1 MKITVKKMRYY
12 MFNKPRGCITACS
25 DERHKTV
32 MDYFPDEERE
42 GLFPVG
48 RLDKDT
54 EGFLIITDDGQFS
67 YHITTPERE
76 VEKTYFFYAKGKLDG
91 EKIKRLED
99 GVDIMTSVV
108 HKTAPAKA
116 EKIGEATLRDIGHLL
131 DCDPAR
137 LKYTR
142 HGEVP
147 VTAVK
152 ITITEGKKHQVKKMA
167 MAVGMRIVY
176 LERIAISGVAL
187 DTSLKRGEY
196 RVMTEEEIAMIRN
209 NGKAVLS
216 AEFS

>member
-1 MKITVKKMRYY
+1 MRYY

-32 MDYFPDEERE
+32 MDYFPDSERE

-54 EGFLIITDDGQFS
+54 EGFLIITDDGQLS
-67 YHITTPERE
+67 YRVTTPESE
-76 VEKTYFFYAKGKLDG
+76 ISKTYFFYAKGELD
-91 EKIKRLED
+91 EKKIKMLED
-99 GVDIMTSVV
+99 GVDIMASTV
-108 HKTAPAKA
+108 HKTAPARA
-116 EKIGEATLRDIGHLL
+116 EKVGELTFRDIAEHL

-142 HGEVP
+142 HGDVP

-176 LERIAISGVAL
+176 LERIAIAGVPL

-196 RVMTEEEIAMIRN
+196 RPLTEQEVEQIRN
-209 NGKAVLS
+209 GN
-216 AEFS
+216 

>member
-1 MKITVKKMRYY
+1 

-32 MDYFPDEERE
+32 MDYFDDEERV

-54 EGFLIITDDGQFS
+54 EGFLIVTDDGQFS
-67 YHITTPERE
+67 YHVTTPERE
-76 VEKTYFFYAKGKLDG
+76 VEKTYFFYAKGQLDE
-91 EKIKRLED
+91 EKIKKLEG

-116 EKIGEATLRDIGHLL
+116 EKVGEAVFRDIADKL

-142 HGEVP
+142 HGDVP

-176 LERIAISGVAL
+176 LERIAIAGVSL
-187 DTSLKRGEY
+187 DTSLPRGAY
-196 RVMTEEEIAMIRN
+196 RPLTAEEVDMIRGN
-209 NGKAVLS
+209 LS
-216 AEFS
+216 K